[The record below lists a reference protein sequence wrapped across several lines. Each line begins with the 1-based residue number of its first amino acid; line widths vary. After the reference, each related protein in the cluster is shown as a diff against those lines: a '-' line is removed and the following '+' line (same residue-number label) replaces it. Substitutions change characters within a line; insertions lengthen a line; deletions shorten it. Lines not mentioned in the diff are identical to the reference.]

1 MIQLPLKA
9 FKWNCSFKG
18 FTIDLKFSTWISK
31 FLSIKTLIISPLIP
45 KAIFIK
51 LIKNRISEEKK
62 IVSSLI
68 GNFDQF

>member
-1 MIQLPLKA
+1 M
-9 FKWNCSFKG
+9 
-18 FTIDLKFSTWISK
+18 SK